1 MSRELLYAVE
11 AVANEKQIPKESIVE
26 ALEQAMAGAARKKYS
41 SEPNIEMRAELNS
54 ETGSFRIFK
63 QTLKDSDKQN
73 EDGTPLLVRDAEPE
87 DIEETELGEQEFGRI
102 AAQTAKQVIF
112 QKVREAERVQLA
124 KHFQKHIG
132 VLFNGVVKHTG
143 REELIITLDND
154 VEAALPRSELLP
166 RDKYRVGDRIRAVVY
181 EIDSAR
187 RGHQILLSR
196 SNPQMIV
203 ALFSREVPEIAE
215 EIIEIKAVAREP
227 GRRSKISVRGKDK
240 RIDPIGTC
248 VGMRGARVRAVTDE
262 LGGIDKGDSER
273 IDIVEWDEQ
282 IGKYAINAL
291 ALRPENVSSVV
302 VFEENH
308 NIDVAVH
315 EDKLAI
321 AIGSAG
327 QNVRLASQLLGWN
340 INIMTE
346 AEATAKH
353 EQENQYLID
362 SFERNLNIGQD
373 LAAVLVGEGFK
384 SLEEIAYVEIEEMLE
399 IEGFDE
405 DLVEALRER
414 AREELMERA
423 LSGDSS
429 ETTDIEQLTLTTEQ
443 IELLAA
449 ADVKSREQ
457 LAELDVEELQEILPL
472 SDEVA
477 GALIMQAREI
487 WFEDEAEDEEDA
499 DEDDEVE
506 SEADSADTDAAVEP
520 EANSADE
527 PAEAASESENATS
540 DDTGAEPAEGAES
553 GEEAE
558 PAAPEPEPASET
570 SDSGAAKVES

>member
-1 MSRELLYAVE
+1 MSKELLYAVE
-11 AVANEKQIPKESIVE
+11 AVANEKQIPKESIIE
-26 ALEQAMAGAARKKYS
+26 ALEQAMASAARKKHS
-41 SEPNIEMRAELNS
+41 SEANIEMRAELNS
-54 ETGSFRIFK
+54 ESGHFRIFR
-63 QTLKDSDKQN
+63 QQLKDSSKLN
-73 EDGTPLLVRDAEPE
+73 EDGTPLAVRDAEPE
-87 DIEETELGEQEFGRI
+87 DIEETELEEQEFGRI

-132 VLFNGVVKHTG
+132 MLFSGMVKHTG

-181 EIDSAR
+181 EIDSTR

-291 ALRPENVSSVV
+291 ALRPENVSSVLIS
-302 VFEENH
+302 EENH

-315 EDKLAI
+315 ADKLAM

-346 AEATAKH
+346 ADADAKH
-353 EQENQYLID
+353 EQENKYLVEA
-362 SFERNLNIGQD
+362 FENGLNIGSE
-373 LAAVLVGEGFK
+373 LATVLVSEGFK
-384 SLEEIAYVEIEEMLE
+384 TLEEIAYVEIEEMLE

-423 LSGDSS
+423 LNSDAEGEAADL
-429 ETTDIEQLTLTTEQ
+429 DQLQLTSEQ
-443 IELLAA
+443 IQLLMA
-449 ADVKSREQ
+449 ADIKSREQ
-457 LAELDVEELQEILPL
+457 VADLDIEELQEVLPL
-472 SDEVA
+472 SEEVA
-477 GALIMQAREI
+477 GAIIMQAREI
-487 WFEDEAEDEEDA
+487 WFADELDEDEDEPSDDEASSPEPVSSADNEAAEEDA
-499 DEDDEVE
+499 SAESPEPKDD
-506 SEADSADTDAAVEP
+506 DDGI
-520 EANSADE
+520 
-527 PAEAASESENATS
+527 EAAS
-540 DDTGAEPAEGAES
+540 
-553 GEEAE
+553 
-558 PAAPEPEPASET
+558 APEPSSDAAENET
-570 SDSGAAKVES
+570 ELAAEGDVATSNS

>member
-1 MSRELLYAVE
+1 MSKELLYAVE
-11 AVANEKQIPKESIVE
+11 AVANEKQIPKESIIE
-26 ALEQAMAGAARKKYS
+26 ALEQAMASAARKKYS
-41 SEPNIEMRAELNS
+41 SESNIEMRAELNS
-54 ETGSFRIFK
+54 ETGHFRIFR
-63 QTLKDSDKQN
+63 QQLRDSNKLN
-73 EDGTPLLVRDAEPE
+73 EDGTPLAVRDAEPE
-87 DIEETELGEQEFGRI
+87 DIEETELEEQEFGRI

-132 VLFNGVVKHTG
+132 MLFSGMVKHTG

-181 EIDSAR
+181 EIDSTR

-291 ALRPENVSSVV
+291 ALRPENISSVLV
-302 VFEENH
+302 SEENH

-315 EDKLAI
+315 ADKLAM

-346 AEATAKH
+346 ADADAKH
-353 EQENQYLID
+353 EQENKYLVEA
-362 SFERNLNIGQD
+362 FEQGLNIGSE
-373 LAAVLVGEGFK
+373 LATVLVSEGFK
-384 SLEEIAYVEIEEMLE
+384 TLEEIAYVEIEEMLE

-423 LSGDSS
+423 LNNDPDGGNAADL
-429 ETTDIEQLTLTTEQ
+429 DQLRLTSEQ
-443 IELLAA
+443 IQLLLS
-449 ADVKSREQ
+449 ADIKSREQ
-457 LAELDVEELQEILPL
+457 VADLDTEELREILPISEEL
-472 SDEVA
+472 A

-487 WFEDEAEDEEDA
+487 WF
-499 DEDDEVE
+499 DDEL
-506 SEADSADTDAAVEP
+506 EAD
-520 EANSADE
+520 
-527 PAEAASESENATS
+527 
-540 DDTGAEPAEGAES
+540 GAES
-553 GEEAE
+553 EDQDEANAAAAENNESEIAKSEAAESTSSVTNQESLKAAEAE
-558 PAAPEPEPASET
+558 SGSAAEPSASRV
-570 SDSGAAKVES
+570 AESNS

>member
-487 WFEDEAEDEEDA
+487 WFEDEAEDEDDA
-499 DEDDEVE
+499 DE
-506 SEADSADTDAAVEP
+506 SEADSADAVEP
-520 EANSADE
+520 EADSADAAE

-540 DDTGAEPAEGAES
+540 DDTGAEPAEAAES
-553 GEEAE
+553 VAAAEA
-558 PAAPEPEPASET
+558 AAPEPASET